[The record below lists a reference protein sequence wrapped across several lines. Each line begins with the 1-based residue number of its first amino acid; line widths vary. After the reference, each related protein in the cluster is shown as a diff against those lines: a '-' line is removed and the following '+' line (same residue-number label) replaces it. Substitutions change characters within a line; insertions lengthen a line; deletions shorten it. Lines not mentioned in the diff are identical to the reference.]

1 MTSHQFPEYL
11 IHRTV
16 GYDLLRRLLI
26 EEPTPALLNF
36 LQQQDLA
43 TLFPAIAD
51 ANFSSALE
59 RVQHALAGEP
69 FITGDSAFE
78 NLHWDFTRLFIGPE
92 TPPAPP
98 WESVYVSRDKLL
110 FQRCTQEVKQVY
122 QSCGL
127 TMSDDDGEAP
137 DHIGFELD
145 FLYQQSQSVAEALHS
160 GASLQ
165 SVMLSLLRQR
175 DFLQQH
181 TLAFCDAFSH
191 NVKTHAETDFYCGI
205 AQLLPVFLTHDAQ
218 QLNQVVGMET
228 VQATS

>member
-1 MTSHQFPEYL
+1 MIVAAAEA
-11 IHRTV
+11 V
-16 GYDLLRRLLI
+16 G
-26 EEPTPALLNF
+26 
-36 LQQQDLA
+36 
-43 TLFPAIAD
+43 
-51 ANFSSALE
+51 
-59 RVQHALAGEP
+59 
-69 FITGDSAFE
+69 
-78 NLHWDFTRLFIGPE
+78 
-92 TPPAPP
+92 
-98 WESVYVSRDKLL
+98 
-110 FQRCTQEVKQVY
+110 
-122 QSCGL
+122 
-127 TMSDDDGEAP
+127 DDDGEAP

-191 NVKTHAETDFYCGI
+191 NVKTHAETDFYRGI

-228 VQATS
+228 EQATS